1 MKHQNGIYIR
11 DNFLSTKEYHD
22 VINYCYSASYNYGEH
37 DAPGYMPTGMVHE
50 IDEKSWIYNLFY
62 FKTKDFV
69 GDLKLYRMYVNCF
82 APSENPHF
90 HIDGDHG
97 ITILYY
103 VNDEW
108 NLEMGGETQFLI
120 DDEIRGI
127 LPFPNR
133 LVYFDANILHKATSY
148 RSGHRFTLALKYT
161 L

>member
-1 MKHQNGIYIR
+1 
-11 DNFLSTKEYHD
+11 
-22 VINYCYSASYNYGEH
+22 
-37 DAPGYMPTGMVHE
+37 
-50 IDEKSWIYNLFY
+50 
-62 FKTKDFV
+62 
-69 GDLKLYRMYVNCF
+69 MYVNCF

-90 HIDGDHG
+90 HVDGIHG

-108 NLEMGGETQFLI
+108 EIEMGGETQFLI

-148 RSGHRFTLALKYT
+148 RTGHRFTLALKYI